1 MEKVSDPDTNALTNI
16 VSPTI
21 FGGLTSSCVELAER
35 ITPATPFSL
44 EFEKYILLSKR
55 IVEAKK
61 QPKGLD
67 FVTDNPQEWR
77 EPREV
82 HSQPK

>member
-1 MEKVSDPDTNALTNI
+1 MDRKLDSTASIKEELKNLANVESYKFIKDSLTN
-16 VSPTI
+16 VLSN
-21 FGGLTSSCVELAER
+21 R
-35 ITPATPFSL
+35 I
-44 EFEKYILLSKR
+44 I
-55 IVEAKK
+55 EAKK

>member
-1 MEKVSDPDTNALTNI
+1 MSVEPIKSTLVKLALVKFESSKFPPVKVDSYKFIKDSLTK
-16 VSPTI
+16 V
-21 FGGLTSSCVELAER
+21 
-35 ITPATPFSL
+35 
-44 EFEKYILLSKR
+44 LSKR

-82 HSQPK
+82 YSQPK

>member
-1 MEKVSDPDTNALTNI
+1 MGGYNGVLGFELYDHKFDKEELKNLAKIDSYKFIKDSLTKV
-16 VSPTI
+16 
-21 FGGLTSSCVELAER
+21 
-35 ITPATPFSL
+35 
-44 EFEKYILLSKR
+44 LSKR